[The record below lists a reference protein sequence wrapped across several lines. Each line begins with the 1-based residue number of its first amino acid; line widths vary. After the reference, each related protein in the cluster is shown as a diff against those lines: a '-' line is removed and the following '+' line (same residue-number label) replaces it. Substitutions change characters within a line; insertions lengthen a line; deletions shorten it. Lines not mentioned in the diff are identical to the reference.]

1 MTEMQFKLN
10 IDDKRKS
17 VRLDFKV
24 PVRISYPVSD
34 RVFKGVLVN
43 LSVHGM
49 MIDLQED
56 ITNAAFSNKGSCTAR
71 VIFPGKGSRL
81 MIDELES
88 TVVHCDNNMLA
99 LEFNEPLEWLLLF
112 SVYKSKQINK

>member
-1 MTEMQFKLN
+1 MHFKQSV
-10 IDDKRKS
+10 DDKRKS

-24 PVRISYPVSD
+24 PVRISYPIAD

-49 MIDLQED
+49 LVDLQD
-56 ITNAAFSNKGSCTAR
+56 DMTNIAVDHLGSCTVR

-81 MIDELES
+81 IIDELES
-88 TVVHCDNNMLA
+88 TVVRCNNNMLA
-99 LEFNEPLEWLLLF
+99 LEFSEPLEWFLLF
-112 SVYKSKQINK
+112 SVYKSKQINV